1 MGLLYSK
8 TTNLPH
14 TLSLSRPNTHTH
26 THTLRLLFF
35 SPLWYADLLLFSL
48 MKRFG
53 SYPFHY
59 PQPVPHKHPP
69 GSGVFVMGQWWGFV
83 CWISD
88 VLLASELTLIGQ
100 AHFYISRLSRT
111 HTQNG
116 DINVTVNISLMSHAY
131 QCVKYFILCKCEGY
145 FGLVLVSHILL
156 WEFLLGFNA
165 DVLF

>member
-1 MGLLYSK
+1 MNIYLVFFNGPGRVCSTARLYIY
-8 TTNLPH
+8 TNSHYL
-14 TLSLSRPNTHTH
+14 TQ
-26 THTLRLLFF
+26 THTLTHSASSFF
-35 SPLWYADLLLFSL
+35 SLWYADLLLFSL

-100 AHFYISRLSRT
+100 AHFYISRLSRAQ
-111 HTQNG
+111 TQNG
-116 DINVTVNISLMSHAY
+116 DINVTVNISLTSYAY
-131 QCVKYFILCKCEGY
+131 QCVKYCILC
-145 FGLVLVSHILL
+145 
-156 WEFLLGFNA
+156 
-165 DVLF
+165 